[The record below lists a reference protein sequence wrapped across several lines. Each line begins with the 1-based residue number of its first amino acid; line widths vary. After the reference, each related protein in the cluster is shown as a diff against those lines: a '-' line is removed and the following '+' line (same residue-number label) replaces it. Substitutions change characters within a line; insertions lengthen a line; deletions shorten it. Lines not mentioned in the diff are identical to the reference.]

1 MHGRLIPLLLAV
13 AALTAPADPPFSEDR
28 FKAHVVFLA
37 DDLLEGR
44 EAGTRGHDIAARYI
58 AAQFALA
65 GVAPGAGNGSYL
77 QPVNLLET
85 IESGPEPEVT
95 ITTPG
100 GRHPISE
107 NLRPF
112 GP

>member
-1 MHGRLIPLLLAV
+1 MHGRLIALVV
-13 AALTAPADPPFSEDR
+13 AAASLTAPADPQFSEER

-44 EAGTRGHDIAARYI
+44 EAGTRGHDIAARYV

-77 QPVNLLET
+77 QPVELLET
-85 IESGPEPEVT
+85 IESGRAPEAT
-95 ITTPG
+95 ITTP
-100 GRHPISE
+100 R
-107 NLRPF
+107 
-112 GP
+112 GPHTLKHG